1 MEGKSPYKHVEM
13 RTVRRYQTPSIEEGQ
28 MALRSKDKRTNNDQQ
43 TNTEKTNEGATRT
56 LLKIGNAL
64 VGLAGPAPDEIV
76 LDPSIRK

>member
-1 MEGKSPYKHVEM
+1 
-13 RTVRRYQTPSIEEGQ
+13 